1 MFHAMVLK
9 SKAVFLVLLVLVVCQ
24 LSCGLGEDWS
34 TRRLSRHNN
43 NNKVIPPSCGELVL
57 KSQCSENSKCRWCT
71 SEDLDD
77 MCFSKSEALRLPH
90 QSMIY
95 FKLKPW
101 LGYIVEGR
109 EEMATFYPFALSV
122 AKCHSNS

>member
-1 MFHAMVLK
+1 MVLK
-9 SKAVFLVLLVLVVCQ
+9 SKAEFLILLVLVVCQ
-24 LSCGLGEDWS
+24 PSCGLGEDWS
-34 TRRLSRHNN
+34 TRRLSRH

-90 QSMIY
+90 Q
-95 FKLKPW
+95 
-101 LGYIVEGR
+101 ETAAR
-109 EEMATFYPFALSV
+109 SV
-122 AKCHSNS
+122 NNADGAW

>member
-1 MFHAMVLK
+1 MDWCVKWACLKTALQIRTLTISKRFVASSVFHAMVLK

-90 QSMIY
+90 QVFSC
-95 FKLKPW
+95 
-101 LGYIVEGR
+101 
-109 EEMATFYPFALSV
+109 A
-122 AKCHSNS
+122 